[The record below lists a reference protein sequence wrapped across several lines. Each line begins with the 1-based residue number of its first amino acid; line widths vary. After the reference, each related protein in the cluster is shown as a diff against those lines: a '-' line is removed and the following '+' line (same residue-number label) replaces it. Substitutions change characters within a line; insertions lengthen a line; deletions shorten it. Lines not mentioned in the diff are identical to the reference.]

1 MQCLILDNKEV
12 KAAVDE
18 LTTVLGSKDAAY
30 YVVSENNGHAIDQA
44 PNGEP
49 SKLFSD
55 LLSHYNGNREQAI
68 KAKVKVFTD
77 EFKSWFGDW
86 INNVE
91 DSSKIV
97 DENGEPLI
105 VYHYSNNSQLN
116 EFSIEFDNYFSTIKG
131 GTKKAI
137 FFTGNSNPKYGTVL
151 DRNYKYPVF
160 LNARHTIE
168 KTGTKDE
175 LRSQQEGFV
184 STINRAANEADAAVF
199 HGIDDNQE
207 LNQDIYVINN
217 PNNVKSVDNQ
227 GSFSTQD
234 DNIFKAEPVFEYDPN
249 IGLDYTL
256 QKIFHKD
263 TVTTVSNALQQLQF
277 YYAGSRFDNLYN
289 LFKDSNILIKL
300 SADTEY
306 MDYSLTN
313 NTIRINPTAFST
325 QSTDR
330 NIRTLMHEIV
340 HAYTVSSIYRVKQGK
355 NFSQQEKQVYDTI
368 NKLYKKTLLIEGPKK
383 ETGDYY
389 GLKDIYEFTSELLT
403 NQSFVENIIND
414 IANKNEVNSIK
425 DLLQKIWRSI
435 VNLLTKQYSQQD
447 IEVIQG
453 ELLDLISFN
462 VDNNIP
468 YQYFFDNTND
478 LVSRQQQA
486 IFNMES
492 QLDQIEQDKEQFEKI
507 THNLAQSINEALQS
521 RLKIF
526 KHPDPIVEQQAKKTM
541 EWQIQNITQ
550 GLVSDYESI
559 SNFLQQSADEI
570 KTCSCCAW
578 GFPRSN
584 GSQSKGRR
592 DRKRFLSIRDT
603 SPFSSR

>member
-77 EFKSWFGDW
+77 EFKNWFGDW
-86 INNVE
+86 INNIE
-91 DSSKIV
+91 GSSKIV

-105 VYHYSNNSQLN
+105 VYHHSDNPQLN

-137 FFTGNSNPKYGTVL
+137 FFTGNSNPKQGTVL

-175 LRSQQEGFV
+175 LRSQQEDFV
-184 STINRAANEADAAVF
+184 STINRAANEVDAAVF

-227 GSFSTQD
+227 GIFATQSN
-234 DNIFKAEPVFEYDPN
+234 NIFKAESVFEYDPN
-249 IGLDYTL
+249 ISLDYTL
-256 QKIFHKD
+256 QKIFHED

-277 YYAGSRFDNLYN
+277 YYAGSRFDRLYN
-289 LFKDSNILIKL
+289 LFKDSNILVKL
-300 SADTEY
+300 SADTNY
-306 MDYSLTN
+306 MDYSLTS
-313 NTIRINPTAFST
+313 NTIRINPITFST

-355 NFSQQEKQVYDTI
+355 NFSQQEKYVYDTI
-368 NKLYKKTLLIEGPKK
+368 NKLYKKVLLIEGPKK
-383 ETGDYY
+383 QTGDYY

-447 IEVIQG
+447 IDVIQG

-550 GLVSDYESI
+550 VQYQIMKVLVTSY
-559 SNFLQQSADEI
+559 NNQQM
-570 KTCSCCAW
+570 KLKQHLKC
-578 GFPRSN
+578 
-584 GSQSKGRR
+584 
-592 DRKRFLSIRDT
+592 
-603 SPFSSR
+603 